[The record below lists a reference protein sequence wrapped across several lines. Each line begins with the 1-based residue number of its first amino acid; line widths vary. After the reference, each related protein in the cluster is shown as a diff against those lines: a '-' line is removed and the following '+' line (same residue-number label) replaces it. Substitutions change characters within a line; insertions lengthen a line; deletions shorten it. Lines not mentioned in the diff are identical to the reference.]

1 MHSFTPPA
9 FDRHSSIIPQTC
21 PPFFANVV
29 IYDPLKK
36 RLFDIVF
43 SLLLLLAATPIMLLL
58 VLALR
63 LDGGPIFFGH
73 KRIGQDGKAFK
84 CWKFRTMIVGAEDKL
99 SAYLAE
105 DSNAAKEWAA
115 SFKLSHDPRIT
126 KLGSFLRKTSL
137 DELPQ
142 IWNVLKG
149 EMSIVGPRPV
159 VKAELKKYGNSV
171 GAYLAQK
178 PGITGPWQVSGRNNV
193 SYEKRVQLD
202 VLYQMQKSFRTDLK
216 LVLQTGVAIIE
227 KTGR

>member
-1 MHSFTPPA
+1 MHLFTPPA
-9 FDRHSSIIPQTC
+9 IYRYSNITPQTYA
-21 PPFFANVV
+21 PFFANVV

-43 SLLLLLAATPIMLLL
+43 SLLLLLAATPIILLL

-73 KRIGQDGKAFK
+73 KRIGQDGKVFK

-99 SAYLAE
+99 KAYLDNNSHAAE
-105 DSNAAKEWAA
+105 EWAA
-115 SFKLSHDPRIT
+115 SFKLTNDPRIT

-142 IWNVLKG
+142 ILNVLKG

-159 VKAELKKYGNSV
+159 VEAELKKYGTSV

-178 PGITGPWQVSGRNNV
+178 PGITGLWQVSGRNNV

-202 VLYQMQKSFRTDLK
+202 VLYQMQKSFHTDLK